1 MREIALGVALGYF
14 IVIFVAGV
22 GYILS
27 MLLDALQKRIESSKQ
42 TPLKT
47 FLVYYGSDF
56 GLAQIRASSF
66 ESLYNQ
72 LFPILNSFDY
82 WVIYEVKDPY
92 NAETWIYVGSSID
105 TLPF

>member
-56 GLAQIRASSF
+56 KLAVIRASSF
-66 ESLYNQ
+66 NWLYYTT
-72 LFPILNSFDY
+72 LPILSKFEY
-82 WVIYEVKDPY
+82 WVIYEAVDP
-92 NAETWIYVGSSID
+92 EIVDTWQIVATSD
-105 TLPF
+105 TQIPF